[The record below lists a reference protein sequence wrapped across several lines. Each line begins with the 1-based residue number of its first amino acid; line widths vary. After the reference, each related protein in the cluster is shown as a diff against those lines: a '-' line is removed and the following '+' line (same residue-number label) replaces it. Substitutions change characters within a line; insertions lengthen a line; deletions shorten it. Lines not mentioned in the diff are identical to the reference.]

1 MLRRFVGPL
10 IAAAISLAG
19 PAAAAGLEP
28 ILAKAMEGSKV
39 PAMGLLVIR
48 GERVEA
54 EAVRGVR
61 DVGGGPVRG
70 DDVWH
75 IGSDGKAMTDA
86 MIARLVE
93 HGVLSWTTPLERM
106 LPGLA
111 ASMQPQYRTVT
122 LVQLLSHHSGLPHD
136 IADEKTLQAMF
147 WNQRAGSLTAQRY
160 AYVAR
165 ALQDPPVGPTSATNY
180 SNSGLLIAAVVAER
194 ATGKTYEDLMRQE
207 VFGPLGMTH
216 VGFGVTHPPQLRGH
230 IDGRV
235 ATLEDANPAF
245 FAPAGNM
252 YMPLADWARFCIDQL
267 EGARGHG
274 KLLKPESY
282 RLMQTAQPGG
292 DTALG
297 FGVQARLA
305 GRRGPV
311 LVHGGSDGTW
321 FALVA
326 LFPGSGSGALVTAN
340 AGDSMGGDV
349 AATAALKAAVADL
362 APPAS

>member
-1 MLRRFVGPL
+1 MLRRLAGPL
-10 IAAAISLAG
+10 IAAAISFAG
-19 PAAAAGLEP
+19 PAAAADLEP
-28 ILAKAMEGSKV
+28 ILAKAMQGSKV

-48 GERVEA
+48 EGKVEA
-54 EAVRGVR
+54 QAVRGVR
-61 DVGGGPVRG
+61 DAAGAPVRAQ
-70 DDVWH
+70 DVWH

-93 HGVLSWTTPLERM
+93 RGVLSWTTPLERM
-106 LPGLA
+106 LPELA

-136 IADEKTLQAMF
+136 IDDEKTLQAMF
-147 WNQRAGSLTAQRY
+147 WDQGPGTPTAQRY

-165 ALQDPPVGPTSATNY
+165 ALRDPPVGPTTAFNY
-180 SNSGLLIAAVVAER
+180 SNTGLLIAAVIAER

-216 VGFGVTHPPQLRGH
+216 AGFGVTHPPQLLGH
-230 IDGRV
+230 VDGRV
-235 ATLEDANPAF
+235 ATLKDTNPAF

-252 YMPLADWARFCIDQL
+252 YMPLSDWARFCIDQL
-267 EGARGHG
+267 EGAQGRG

-282 RLMQTAQPGG
+282 RLMQSPQPGG
-292 DTALG
+292 DAALG
-297 FGVQARLA
+297 FGVQDKLA

-311 LVHGGSDGTW
+311 LIHGGSDGTW

-326 LFPGSGSGALVTAN
+326 LFPASGSGALVTAN
-340 AGDSMGGDV
+340 AGDSMGGDA
-349 AATAALKAAVADL
+349 AATAALKAAVSDL
-362 APPAS
+362 APPVS